1 MKKGDTGKLIKIAQY
16 MIGYTKELGVFTK
29 GLEDRVINFQKLNGL
44 KPNGVI
50 NNDTF
55 YELISSAPIAK
66 KSKIKKNIN
75 RAWQL
80 MIEVDCDGIFGN
92 ETLAKTKEFQSKNGL
107 TVDGEVGPKTWC
119 KALSLEKP
127 KYVVKQPVNYKQ
139 IDKKWKDIVYTYNG
153 TYSKKQTIGNSGC
166 GPTSMSDIVATY
178 WDSKITP
185 VEICKLAVDKGYR
198 RKTGG
203 TDGKF
208 FTFVTQKYDGMC
220 LETTSHTYAM
230 EAVKKGHL
238 VIVSVGKSRWSNGGH
253 YIVLWKISGST
264 CYINDP
270 YSYSSYKEKAPWSA
284 LKKAR
289 KKYYIIYK

>member
-1 MKKGDTGKLIKIAQY
+1 MDVTKIGQY
-16 MIGYTKELGVFTK
+16 LLGYTKNNQKELK
-29 GLEDRVINFQKLNGL
+29 KKIIEFQKMHGL
-44 KPNGVI
+44 KPTGKFD
-50 NNDTF
+50 NNTI
-55 YELISSAPIAK
+55 YELIEAAPIAK
-66 KSKIKKNIN
+66 KSKVKKNVN
-75 RAWQL
+75 RAWQTFL
-80 MIEVDCDGIFGN
+80 ETECDGIFGD
-92 ETLAKTKEFQSKNGL
+92 ETLVKTKEFQKKNNL
-107 TVDGEVGPKTWC
+107 LADGEVGPKTWC
-119 KALSLEKP
+119 KALGISVP
-127 KYVVKQPVNYKQ
+127 KYIIKQPVNYKQ
-139 IDKKWKDIVYTYNG
+139 IDKKWKDVIYTYNG

-166 GPTSMSDIVATY
+166 GPTSMSDIVAAY

-185 VEICKLAVDKGYR
+185 VEMCKLAIDKGYR

-208 FTFVTQKYDGMC
+208 FTFVAQKYEGMC
-220 LETTSHTYAM
+220 LETISHTYAM

-238 VIVSVGKSRWSNGGH
+238 IIVSVGKSRWSNGGH

-264 CYINDP
+264 VYINDP